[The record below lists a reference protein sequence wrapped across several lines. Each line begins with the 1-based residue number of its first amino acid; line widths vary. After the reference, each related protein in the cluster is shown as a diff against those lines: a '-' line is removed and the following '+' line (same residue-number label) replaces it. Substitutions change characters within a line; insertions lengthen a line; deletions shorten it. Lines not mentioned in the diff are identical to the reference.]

1 MSAVKKEREY
11 SAPAVDRALD
21 ILEFMAD
28 HHRPFGATEI
38 ARELDIPTNS
48 VFRILKRLTERKY
61 TTQDPVSGG
70 YQLSNR
76 IFTLGMSLYTRFELR
91 QRARSHI
98 EWLCREIEE
107 TCQIQIPQGDRM
119 LVMDTYNPEKE
130 FFLRIVPGSLVY
142 YHPNAYGKAVLAF
155 KDIEDVKAVLP
166 QRMIGLTPK
175 TIIDRDKFIEHL
187 KSIRDT
193 GLSYDDE
200 EYTSGI
206 FCVGAPVFDF
216 EGKPVA
222 GLGATCI
229 LSTLNAK
236 KKTEIERR
244 VLECAYHVSMDIGYL
259 GDFFKDKV
267 Y

>member
-1 MSAVKKEREY
+1 
-11 SAPAVDRALD
+11 
-21 ILEFMAD
+21 
-28 HHRPFGATEI
+28 
-38 ARELDIPTNS
+38 
-48 VFRILKRLTERKY
+48 
-61 TTQDPVSGG
+61 
-70 YQLSNR
+70 
-76 IFTLGMSLYTRFELR
+76 MSLYTRFELR

-98 EWLCREIEE
+98 EWLCRETEE

-130 FFLRIVPGSLVY
+130 FYLRIVPGSLVY

-155 KDIEDVKAVLP
+155 KDVEDVKAVLP

-175 TIIDRDKFIEHL
+175 TIIDRDKLIEHL

-216 EGKPVA
+216 EGRPVA

-244 VLECAYHVSMDIGYL
+244 VLECAYHVSMDIGYM